1 MQLVFVLVTLL
12 LVAAALFAFQN
23 PDPVTVRFLG
33 WQVSSS
39 VALVTLAAGAAGAL
53 IAVLLGFG
61 ARLRRWSRARATA
74 RVAREPASP
83 GSSPSGTP
91 PAGTL

>member
-39 VALVTLAAGAAGAL
+39 VALVTLAAGATGAL
-53 IAVLLGFG
+53 ITLLLGLG
-61 ARLRRWSRARATA
+61 ARLRRWSRTRATA
-74 RVAREPASP
+74 GESASAA
-83 GSSPSGTP
+83 SSPTGTP
-91 PAGTL
+91 STGPP